1 MLSQNKCCL
10 TSNFAGK
17 RRSSESEKKLVPGS
31 VRTSSELGE
40 GNPTED
46 LEFPSIQFSDIAV
59 ATNNFSK
66 ACMIGRGGFGKVY
79 KVLYFYYILQ
89 HPFPSE
95 PMHILFQLN

>member
-79 KVLYFYYILQ
+79 KVLLCSPAY
-89 HPFPSE
+89 PFPSE
-95 PMHILFQLN
+95 PMHILFHLN